1 MNSRTGASVKYRT
14 PLRQAQREL
23 TRGRIRDAARE
34 LFYEHHYDTTTM
46 DEIALAAGLRR
57 STVYLHFRDKA
68 EILADIIADYTP
80 RARALLATLPG
91 PAPTLRQVQRW
102 MTEVVK
108 FVAKERVPL
117 SIIQELRRM
126 NRANAQALRTL
137 TSELLSG
144 LGANN
149 PPFALAARDNATP
162 AQRARPDAAAGAD
175 LRLRDVSRRRGRR
188 GLLESPAD
196 RRRRGLPQLPEPGR
210 GVRESGKGLL
220 PRIEAEVIPSP
231 GSAWAVPGTAKS
243 AQPSPDGRGA
253 KSGAA

>member
-1 MNSRTGASVKYRT
+1 VLPARLCWPDRKTHGSFPDWIRIMNSQAGATVKYRT

-102 MTEVVK
+102 MREVVK
-108 FVAKERVPL
+108 FVAEERIPL

-126 NRANAQALRTL
+126 NRANAQALSSL
-137 TSELLSG
+137 TGELLSG

-149 PPFALAARDNATP
+149 PPFALAARDTAAP
-162 AQRARPDAAAGAD
+162 ARRARALMLLQELTYACEMYLDDAEGEACSKALLTVAAED
-175 LRLRDVSRRRGRR
+175 FHSFLSRG
-188 GLLESPAD
+188 
-196 RRRRGLPQLPEPGR
+196 
-210 GVRESGKGLL
+210 
-220 PRIEAEVIPSP
+220 EA
-231 GSAWAVPGTAKS
+231 
-243 AQPSPDGRGA
+243 
-253 KSGAA
+253 